1 MKTITIIGAGAAG
14 QTAAILAGRLGLRVI
29 LLEHTDRTGRKILST
44 GNGKCNFTNRVMNL
58 SCYRGSTPGFP
69 GLLLERYGTEDVIR
83 FFESLG
89 IVPAEKNG
97 YYYPRSGQAAS
108 VQLAFA
114 REMAALGTDLNLQCR
129 VSGVTPLKEG
139 GFRISADK
147 GEFLTDAVLLA
158 CGSKAAPVTG
168 SDGSGYELAKALGH
182 RIITPLPALVQL
194 RSREKHFKKL
204 SGVRTDGR
212 VSLFVDGKEV
222 SQDKGELQ
230 FTEYGIS
237 GIPVFQVS
245 RYAAAALHEGKSVSA
260 LLDFAPDETWD
271 VTAERIRERLL
282 LPGILPKDLLCGW
295 LPDKLSAVLLEI
307 AGIRRIPSADSLKER
322 HLELLLK
329 LIRSFR
335 TDITGTNSF
344 EQAQVCSGGVDAGEI
359 DPATMESLLVH
370 GLYFAGEIL
379 DVDGI
384 CGGYNLSF
392 AVMSAMAAV
401 KAFAKD

>member
-1 MKTITIIGAGAAG
+1 MKTLTIIGAGAAG
-14 QTAAILAGRLGLRVI
+14 QTAAILAGRLGQRVI
-29 LLEHTDRTGRKILST
+29 LLEHTDRIGRKILTT

-58 SCYRGSTPGFP
+58 SCYRSSTPGFP
-69 GLLLERYGTEDVIR
+69 GLLLKQYGTQDVIR

-97 YYYPRSGQAAS
+97 YYYPRSGQASS
-108 VQLAFA
+108 VQQAFA
-114 REMAALGTDLNLQCR
+114 REIAALGTDLRLQCR
-129 VSGVTPLKEG
+129 VSGIVPLKEG
-139 GFRISADK
+139 GFQVGA
-147 GEFLTDAVLLA
+147 GGGNFFTDAVLLA
-158 CGSKAAPVTG
+158 AGSKAAPVTG
-168 SDGSGYELAKALGH
+168 SDGSGYKLAEALGH
-182 RIITPLPALVQL
+182 RILTPLPALVQL

-204 SGVRTDGR
+204 AGVRADGK
-212 VSLFVDGKEV
+212 VSLFADGKEIC
-222 SQDKGELQ
+222 SDRGEIQ
-230 FTEYGIS
+230 FTDYGIS

-245 RYAAAALHEGKSVSA
+245 RYAAAAIHEGKSVFA
-260 LLDFAPDETWD
+260 VLDFAPDDTWD
-271 VTAERIRERLL
+271 ETSGRIRERLL
-282 LPGILPKDLLCGW
+282 LSGILPKDLLCGW

-307 AGIRRIPSADSLKER
+307 AWIRRLPSAGDLTEHHK
-322 HLELLLK
+322 ELLLK

-344 EQAQVCSGGVDAGEI
+344 EQAQVCSGGVDAAEI
-359 DPATMESLLVH
+359 NPLSMESLLVP

-379 DVDGI
+379 DADGI